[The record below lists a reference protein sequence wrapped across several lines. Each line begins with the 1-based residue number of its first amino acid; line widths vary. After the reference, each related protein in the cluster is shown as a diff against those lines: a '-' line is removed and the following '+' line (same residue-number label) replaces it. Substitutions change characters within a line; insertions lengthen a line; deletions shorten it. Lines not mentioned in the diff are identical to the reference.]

1 VVTFSRIFL
10 KFSNE
15 NENKERNFGRI
26 ITVMSGIIP
35 DKINSLAFLLEILN
49 VLVFYCN
56 LE

>member
-1 VVTFSRIFL
+1 MVTFSRIFL

-56 LE
+56 LK